1 MSMVSTLLSNRKI
14 NGIWYSQFFYLW
26 YLWLMLLIF
35 STVCCE
41 KLVKEI
47 NIMKKTDKIAK
58 IELFCL
64 AWIQLYNAP
73 HRFFSFL
80 KCIENIPKP
89 FMILFIIVSIPIYI
103 YGIYSFI
110 KEKNKRDL
118 IFSILFFLLFMAHA
132 VDFLYHLL

>member
-1 MSMVSTLLSNRKI
+1 
-14 NGIWYSQFFYLW
+14 
-26 YLWLMLLIF
+26 
-35 STVCCE
+35 
-41 KLVKEI
+41 
-47 NIMKKTDKIAK
+47 MKKQNNNLIT
-58 IELFCL
+58 IETFCMVL
-64 AWIQLYNAP
+64 MQTYNIP
-73 HRFFSFL
+73 HRLRFL
-80 KCIENIPKP
+80 NWINNIPKP